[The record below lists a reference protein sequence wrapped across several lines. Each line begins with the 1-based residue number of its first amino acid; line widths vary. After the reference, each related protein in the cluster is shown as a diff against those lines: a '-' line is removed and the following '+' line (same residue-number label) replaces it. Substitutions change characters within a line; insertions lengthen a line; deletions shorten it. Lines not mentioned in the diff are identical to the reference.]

1 LRLTTSATSLDT
13 VASVASENTVWR
25 IKWASTLVLILG
37 MMLTSQNIYPWNI
50 FVHTVGIAG
59 WLYVSILWNDR
70 ALIVVNSVAMSIFVG
85 GIISYAQQ

>member
-1 LRLTTSATSLDT
+1 
-13 VASVASENTVWR
+13 
-25 IKWASTLVLILG
+25 